1 MNLDASGIEASIT
14 GTSSQFSDTFQRVTL
29 YAVVGPKVGTL
40 PLGMRTIPPTVQK
53 QQTSAGAWT
62 SLVRQYTV
70 VNAAQ
75 NSINGKALPSTEPPL
90 GEFTRPEPPD
100 SVNDTTCKK
109 C

>member
-1 MNLDASGIEASIT
+1 
-14 GTSSQFSDTFQRVTL
+14 
-29 YAVVGPKVGTL
+29 
-40 PLGMRTIPPTVQK
+40 MRTILPTVQK
-53 QQTSAGAWT
+53 QQTSAGSWT

-75 NSINGKALPSTEPPL
+75 NSLNGKTLPSTEPPL

-100 SVNDTTCKK
+100 VVSATGDPNCVKK